1 MNIKY
6 KIYKLLNIQSLN
18 FEKIFIMNQD
28 NNKKSN
34 EKSQAEYLTKENP
47 NRFVIFPIKHN
58 DMWEMFQ
65 KHRQTFWVEN
75 EVDLESDLLDWE
87 KLSINEQH
95 FIKMVLAFFASSDGI
110 VMENIGLK
118 FFQEVQ
124 IPEARAFYSIQLLME
139 SIHSIMYSQ
148 LIDTYISDNNE
159 KNTLFNSIENFP
171 SIKQKADWAM
181 KYINDSDN
189 FATRLIAFAC
199 VEGIFFSGSF
209 CAIYWLNERGI
220 MPGLCKSNEFISRDE
235 GLHTDFACLLY
246 RKYIIN
252 KLDYADVKN
261 IVETAVNI
269 EIEFITES
277 LPCSLLGMNS
287 TNMCEYI
294 KFVANRLVIQLGY
307 SAIYENTIQPFD
319 FMNRICLENKTNFF
333 EGKVSEYSKNI
344 DTIKIDDMSFND
356 DVDF

>member
-1 MNIKY
+1 MQNQSIDKSY
-6 KIYKLLNIQSLN
+6 KNTNETEHQNK
-18 FEKIFIMNQD
+18 EKKEI
-28 NNKKSN
+28 
-34 EKSQAEYLTKENP
+34 EEEYLTKENP

-58 DMWEMFQ
+58 DIWEAFQ
-65 KHRQTFWVEN
+65 THRKTFWVEN
-75 EVDLESDLLDWE
+75 EVDLESDLADWK
-87 KLSINEQH
+87 KLSSNEQH
-95 FIKMVLAFFASSDGI
+95 FIKMVLAFFAASDGI

-124 IPEARAFYSIQLLME
+124 IPEARAFYSMQLLME

-148 LIDTYISDNNE
+148 LIDTYISDTNE

-171 SIKQKADWAM
+171 SIKKKADWSI
-181 KYINDSDN
+181 KYINDNDS

-209 CAIYWLNERGI
+209 CSIYWLNERGV
-220 MPGLCKSNEFISRDE
+220 MPGLCKSNEFIARDE

-246 RKYIIN
+246 KQYIIN
-252 KLDYADVKN
+252 KLDYNEVKK
-261 IVETAVNI
+261 IIESAVDI

-277 LPCSLLGMNS
+277 LPCNLLGMNS
-287 TNMCEYI
+287 ANMREYI
-294 KFVANRLVIQLGY
+294 KFVANRLTIQMGY
-307 SAIYENTIQPFD
+307 PEIYNNVIQPFD

-344 DTIKIDDMSFND
+344 DTIKIDNMSFSD
-356 DVDF
+356 DCDF

>member
-1 MNIKY
+1 MSQNI
-6 KIYKLLNIQSLN
+6 NTEIQ
-18 FEKIFIMNQD
+18 E
-28 NNKKSN
+28 
-34 EKSQAEYLTKENP
+34 EYLTKENP
-47 NRFVIFPIKHN
+47 NRFVIFPIKHDDIWN
-58 DMWEMFQ
+58 LFQ

-75 EVDLESDLLDWE
+75 EVDLELDLNDWV
-87 KLSINEQH
+87 KLSNNEQH
-95 FIKMVLAFFASSDGI
+95 FIKMVLAFFAASDGI

-124 IPEARAFYSIQLLME
+124 IPEARVFYSMQLLME
-139 SIHSIMYSQ
+139 SIHSIMYAQ
-148 LIDTYISDNNE
+148 LIDTYIIDNTE

-171 SIKQKADWAM
+171 SIKKKADWAM
-181 KYINDSDN
+181 KYINTSDS

-209 CAIYWLNERGI
+209 CAIYWLNERGV

-246 RKYIIN
+246 KKYIIN
-252 KLDYADVKN
+252 KLDYNDVKT
-261 IVETAVNI
+261 IVKSAVEI

-287 TNMCEYI
+287 ANMCDYI
-294 KFVANRLVIQLGY
+294 KFVANRLTIQLGY
-307 SAIYENTIQPFD
+307 TEPYENIIQPFD

-344 DTIKIDDMSFND
+344 ETIKIDDMSFNGD
-356 DVDF
+356 ENF

>member
-1 MNIKY
+1 MSQNI
-6 KIYKLLNIQSLN
+6 NTEIQ
-18 FEKIFIMNQD
+18 E
-28 NNKKSN
+28 
-34 EKSQAEYLTKENP
+34 EYLTKENP
-47 NRFVIFPIKHN
+47 NRFVIFPIKHDDIWN
-58 DMWEMFQ
+58 LFQ

-75 EVDLESDLLDWE
+75 EVDLELDLNDWV
-87 KLSINEQH
+87 KLSNNEQH
-95 FIKMVLAFFASSDGI
+95 FIKMVLAFFAASDGI

-124 IPEARAFYSIQLLME
+124 IPEARAFYSMQLLME
-139 SIHSIMYSQ
+139 SIHSIMYAQ
-148 LIDTYISDNNE
+148 LIDTYIIDNTE

-171 SIKQKADWAM
+171 SIKKKADWAM
-181 KYINDSDN
+181 KYINTSDS

-209 CAIYWLNERGI
+209 CAIYWLNERGV

-246 RKYIIN
+246 KKYIIN
-252 KLDYADVKN
+252 KLDYNDVKT
-261 IVETAVNI
+261 IVKSAVEI

-287 TNMCEYI
+287 ANMCDYI
-294 KFVANRLVIQLGY
+294 KFVANRLTIQLGY
-307 SAIYENTIQPFD
+307 TEPYENIIQPFD

-344 DTIKIDDMSFND
+344 ETIKIDDMSFND
-356 DVDF
+356 DENF